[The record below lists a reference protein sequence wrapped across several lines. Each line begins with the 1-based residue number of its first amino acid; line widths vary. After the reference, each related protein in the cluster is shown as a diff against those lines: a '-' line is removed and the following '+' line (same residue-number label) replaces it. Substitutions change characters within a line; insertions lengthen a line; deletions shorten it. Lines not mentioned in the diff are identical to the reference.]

1 MSLPLSVAHPFLL
14 ETAIS
19 CVYKLLAE
27 RGIKMKKLLVVLLSI
42 LCVLSLAGCSNGGN
56 GGGNSGEDA
65 PAADETVYVKLG
77 CSGPLSGDA
86 KVYGEAVRNAAQ
98 IAVDEINA
106 SDSNIKFEF
115 NMADDEAD
123 GEKAVSAYSSL
134 YDWGMQVSLFT
145 VTSGSGAAVAANY
158 DEDKIFAIT
167 PSGSATALVYT
178 AEKNFPGNFQM
189 CFTDPNQ
196 GVASADYMAEHFA
209 DKKIGIIYKSDDVYS
224 AGVYEKFM
232 AEAAAKNLNVVY
244 KDGAFTNDSATDFS
258 TQLTA
263 AKDAGADLVFLPIYY
278 QPASLILKQASDMG
292 YAPTFFGVDG
302 MDGILTLEGF
312 DTSLA
317 EGLYLLTPFAAD
329 ADDELTKHFVDT
341 YVSAYGETPNQFAAD
356 AYDCVYAIHQA
367 LENIGF
373 NSMYS
378 TNALYDD
385 MIAQFTTMTFNGL
398 TGENM
403 TWAENGEVSKAP
415 KAVIIENGVYVSA
428 D

>member
-1 MSLPLSVAHPFLL
+1 
-14 ETAIS
+14 
-19 CVYKLLAE
+19 
-27 RGIKMKKLLVVLLSI
+27 MKKLLVVLLSL
-42 LCVLSLAGCSNGGN
+42 LCVLSLAGCANSNGGGSDN
-56 GGGNSGEDA
+56 GGGNNGGGEDT
-65 PAADETVYVKLG
+65 DQTVTIKLG
-77 CSGPLSGDA
+77 ASGPLSGDA

-106 SDSNIKFEF
+106 SASTIKFEF
-115 NMADDEAD
+115 RMEDDEATP
-123 GEKAVSAYSSL
+123 EKAVTAYSTL
-134 YDWGMQVSLFT
+134 YDWGMQVSLLT
-145 VTSGSGAAVAANY
+145 VTSGAGAAVAANY

-178 AEKNFPGNFQM
+178 DEKNFPGNFQM

-196 GVASADYMAEHFA
+196 GVASADYMAEKFA
-209 DKKIGIIYKSDDVYS
+209 DKKIAVIYKSDDVYS
-224 AGVYEKFM
+224 AGVNDKFV
-232 AEAAAKNLNVVY
+232 AEAGVKGLNVVY
-244 KDGAFTNDSATDFS
+244 SGAFTTDSSTDFS

-292 YAPTFFGVDG
+292 YAPVFFGVDG

-317 EGLYLLTPFAAD
+317 EGLYMLTPFAAD
-329 ADDELTKHFVDT
+329 ADDQLTKDFVAT
-341 YVSAYGETPNQFAAD
+341 YQEKFGEVPNQFAAD

-367 LENIGF
+367 LRDIGVNPEYKF
-373 NSMYS
+373 DE
-378 TNALYDD
+378 ALYDAMVD
-385 MIAQFTTMTFNGL
+385 QFNNMSFNGL

-403 TWAENGEVSKAP
+403 TWAQNGEVSKYP
-415 KAVIIENGVYVSA
+415 KAVVITNGVYVSA

>member
-1 MSLPLSVAHPFLL
+1 
-14 ETAIS
+14 
-19 CVYKLLAE
+19 
-27 RGIKMKKLLVVLLSI
+27 MKKLLVVLLSI

-56 GGGNSGEDA
+56 GGEDA

-145 VTSGSGAAVAANY
+145 VTSGSGAAVASYY
-158 DEDKIFAIT
+158 DEDGIFAIT

-178 AEKNFPGNFQM
+178 DEKNFPSNFQM

-196 GVASADYMAEHFA
+196 GVAAADYIAQGFA
-209 DKKIGIIYKSDDVYS
+209 DKAIAVIYKNDDVYS
-224 AGVYEKFM
+224 SGVYEKFNS
-232 AEAAAKNLNVVY
+232 EAGEKGLNIVY
-244 KDGAFTNDSATDFS
+244 TGSFTNDSSTDFS

-263 AKDAGADLVFLPIYY
+263 AKDVGADLVFLPIYY
-278 QPASLILKQASDMG
+278 QPASLILKQAKDMD

-317 EGLYLLTPFAAD
+317 EGVYLITPFAAD
-329 ADDELTKHFVDT
+329 ADDELTKHFVDA

-367 LENIGF
+367 LENIG
-373 NSMYS
+373 YKAGYA
-378 TNALYDD
+378 TNGLNEELAK
-385 MIAQFTTMTFNGL
+385 QFTTMTFNGL
-398 TGENM
+398 TGQNM

-415 KAVIIENGVYVSA
+415 KAVIIQNGVYVSV
-428 D
+428 DQ